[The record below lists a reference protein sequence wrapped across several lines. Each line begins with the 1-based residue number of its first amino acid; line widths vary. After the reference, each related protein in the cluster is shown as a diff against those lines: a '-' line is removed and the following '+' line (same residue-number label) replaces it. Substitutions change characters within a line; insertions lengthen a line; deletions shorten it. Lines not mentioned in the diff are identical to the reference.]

1 MKKKTVALLMTAAMT
16 VAALGG
22 CGNADNAGVNVSSGT
37 EESTAGTT
45 EADAADGAVYKV
57 GIVQFVD
64 DASLNQ
70 IHHRVCVERV
80 GCTCNI
86 RTGCIHACY
95 ESCSDRIGY
104 CREYYG
110 NLILLG
116 GILHDHRRRRGDRYD
131 HIYLGGNQFGG
142 DLV

>member
-22 CGNADNAGVNVSSGT
+22 CGDADNAGVNVSSGT

-45 EADAADGAVYKV
+45 ETDAADGAVYKV

-70 IHHRVCVERV
+70 IEASIEKELDAKAAELGVTFNY
-80 GCTCNI
+80 G
-86 RTGCIHACY
+86 HAY
-95 ESCSDRIGY
+95 IKPFPFINGLFQR
-104 CREYYG
+104 
-110 NLILLG
+110 
-116 GILHDHRRRRGDRYD
+116 
-131 HIYLGGNQFGG
+131 
-142 DLV
+142 LVNF